1 MCINFFLKYN
11 EVIFAKNY
19 IVFRYIFNVDN
30 NTFGITSSDYITI
43 FKIEEKQV
51 KRISGKYMDKINM
64 NICTQLEFLGT
75 EYSHFIQKG
84 IVLKNENEFSFVKSI
99 NIEEMDIYTH
109 FYFDNSGR
117 IFLRGY
123 KIGLFDIN
131 NWKVIILHYDNIK
144 RF

>member
-75 EYSHFIQKG
+75 EYSHFI
-84 IVLKNENEFSFVKSI
+84 
-99 NIEEMDIYTH
+99 
-109 FYFDNSGR
+109 
-117 IFLRGY
+117 
-123 KIGLFDIN
+123 
-131 NWKVIILHYDNIK
+131 
-144 RF
+144 